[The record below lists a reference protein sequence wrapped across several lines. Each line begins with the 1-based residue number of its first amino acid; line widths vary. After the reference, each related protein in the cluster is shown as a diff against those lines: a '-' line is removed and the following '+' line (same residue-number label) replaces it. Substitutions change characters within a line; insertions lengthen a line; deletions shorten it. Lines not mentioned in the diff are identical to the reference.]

1 MEMRFHGAAKSARRG
16 HDEDG
21 EDSRRGTL
29 GDARDHKTGGALQ
42 LPPGTNRAPGET
54 LCGAE
59 LEVAHR
65 AEEQIERIQR
75 GRSGRQEVA
84 ALKDRIVQGTVY
96 ERLHD
101 YTCSRTS
108 DCDGLV
114 WSRLIPGFACWAAI
128 RNVRTMQRAP
138 AWSEWTR

>member
-21 EDSRRGTL
+21 EDSRRGTFADA
-29 GDARDHKTGGALQ
+29 GDQPAGGALQ
-42 LPPGTNRAPGET
+42 LPRGTNRAPGET
-54 LCGAE
+54 LCGPE

-65 AEEQIERIQR
+65 AEEQIERIQC

-84 ALKDRIVQGTVY
+84 ALKDRILQRTIY

-101 YTCSRTS
+101 DGCSRTS
-108 DCDGLV
+108 DCDDLV
-114 WSRLIPGFACWAAI
+114 
-128 RNVRTMQRAP
+128 
-138 AWSEWTR
+138 